1 MYSNK
6 GDTMEILNLDSVI
19 TNVSDLYRSY
29 VFRNGFAFT
38 AINEPANVYDAIVI
52 RNPSKCECWTPKQ
65 AFSSHTLEE
74 HIEFINRHRIEKA
87 LIIAEDIS
95 FLMQCPTLKYL
106 SIVPSDS
113 APEKFDYSPLY
124 EMPEINWLDCRMKY
138 GGPLEHLSTKI
149 DCSRI
154 NGLKELYVRGNGCL
168 NYNKVESLEKLYF
181 SDYKGLKDLRSI
193 SQSKVLKMLRFVS
206 CSFSSLDGLEDYPN
220 LQSLD
225 IWYNRKITDI
235 SALERSSK
243 SLRGLTI
250 ENCPKITDFSVLS
263 SLVNMEALSLEGN
276 NEIPNLRFL
285 NNMKKLKFFI
295 NTMNI
300 TDGDLTPCLSI
311 PYVNIK
317 GRKHYNYQ
325 NKDLPKNADPKG
337 FIV

>member
-1 MYSNK
+1 
-6 GDTMEILNLDSVI
+6 MEKLNLDSVI
-19 TNVSDLYRSY
+19 TDFSDLYRSY
-29 VFRNGFAFT
+29 IFRNGFAFA

-52 RNPSKCECWTPKQ
+52 RNPSSCDCWTPKQ

-74 HIEFINRHRIEKA
+74 HIDFVNCHKIEKA

-95 FLMQCPTLKYL
+95 FITQCPTLKYVN
-106 SIVPSDS
+106 IVPSDS

-138 GGPLEHLSTKI
+138 GGPKEHLSTKI

-154 NGLKELYVRGNGCL
+154 NGLKDLYVRGNGCL

-181 SDYKGLKDLRSI
+181 SDYKGLDDFRGI
-193 SQSKVLKMLRFVS
+193 SQSKILKKLRFVS
-206 CSFSSLDGLEDYPN
+206 CSFSSLDGIEDYPN

-225 IWYNRKITDI
+225 IWYNRKLANV
-235 SALERSSK
+235 SALKEIAGNF
-243 SLRGLTI
+243 RGLSI
-250 ENCPKITDFSVLS
+250 ENCPKISDFSVLS
-263 SLVNMEALSLEGN
+263 SLNNVEALSLEGN
-276 NEIPNLRFL
+276 NEIPSLKFL
-285 NNMKKLKFFI
+285 NDMKKLRFF
-295 NTMNI
+295 NCTMNI
-300 TDGDLTPCLSI
+300 KDGDLTPCLSV

-325 NKDLPKNADPKG
+325 NKDLPKTVDSKG

>member
-1 MYSNK
+1 M
-6 GDTMEILNLDSVI
+6 MEKLNLDSVI
-19 TNVSDLYRSY
+19 TEFSDLYRSY
-29 VFRNGFAFT
+29 IFRNGFAFT

-52 RNPSKCECWTPKQ
+52 RNPSNCDCWTPKQ

-74 HIEFINRHRIEKA
+74 HIDFVNCHKIEKA

-95 FLMQCPTLKYL
+95 FITQCSTLKYL
-106 SIVPSDS
+106 NIVPSDS

-138 GGPLEHLSTKI
+138 GGPKEHLSTKI

-154 NGLKELYVRGNGCL
+154 NGLKELYVRGNGCT
-168 NYNKVESLEKLYF
+168 NYNKVESLEELYF
-181 SDYKGLKDLRSI
+181 SDYKGLDDFRSI
-193 SQSKVLKMLRFVS
+193 SQSKILKKLRFVS
-206 CSFSSLDGLEDYPN
+206 CSFSSLDGIEDYPN

-225 IWYNRKITDI
+225 IWYNRKLANV
-235 SALERSSK
+235 SALKEIAGN
-243 SLRGLTI
+243 LRGLSI
-250 ENCPKITDFSVLS
+250 ENCPKISDFSVLS
-263 SLVNMEALSLEGN
+263 SLNNLETLSLEGN
-276 NEIPNLRFL
+276 NEIPSLRFL
-285 NNMKKLKFFI
+285 NDMKKLRFF
-295 NTMNI
+295 NCTMNI
-300 TDGDLTPCLSI
+300 TDGDITPCLSV